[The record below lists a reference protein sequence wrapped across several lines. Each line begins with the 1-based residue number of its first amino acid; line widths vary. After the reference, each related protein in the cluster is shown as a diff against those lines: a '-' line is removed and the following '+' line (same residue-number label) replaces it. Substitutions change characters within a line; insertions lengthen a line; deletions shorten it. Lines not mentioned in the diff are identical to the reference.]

1 MTTTTPV
8 LPADRIFDLAARAAL
23 LDAYSTI
30 QAIMIDRGINLVPAD
45 GPGPGEAIVLVEP
58 VTRTLAA
65 WSNGAELHID
75 VVPGIATD
83 DGVPA
88 PIARW
93 EVSYG
98 GGEYGGDYVE
108 VGAETETAV
117 DADGEVRGVVW
128 LMQFAYPLVEAA
140 QDGA

>member
-23 LDAYSTI
+23 LDAYCTI
-30 QAIMIDRGINLVPAD
+30 QAIMIDRGIDLVPSDA
-45 GPGPGEAIVLVEP
+45 PGRGEAIVLVEP

-65 WSNGAELHID
+65 WSNVAELHVD
-75 VVPGIATD
+75 VTPGVATD
-83 DGVPA
+83 DGAPA

-128 LMQFAYPLVEAA
+128 LMRFAYMLVEAA
-140 QDGA
+140 RE